1 MVTKAEL
8 EQELAELREELAAQQ
23 KLTAEAAAQAAEAAA
38 DATAEAASDGKAALA
53 GFLQSHGID
62 TGDLDI
68 EDLWRQLS
76 GEIGDFTR
84 RQPALAA
91 IAVFALGFLLGRMAR

>member
-8 EQELAELREELAAQQ
+8 EQELAALREELAAQQ
-23 KLTAEAAAQAAEAAA
+23 KLTAEATAQA
-38 DATAEAASDGKAALA
+38 AEAASDGKAALA

-76 GEIGDFTR
+76 GESGDFTR